1 MTDRPLVRAAL
12 RLFAFAATSAAV
24 LGSTQIASASAR
36 EDGAQPGTPISLVEA
51 LLWLAGVPMLLFVLI
66 VLLVSAPSMAKGPRY
81 RPGVGWWAAPVWF
94 NGPQDADSAVRSA
107 TATVDG
113 GGASARW

>member
-1 MTDRPLVRAAL
+1 M
-12 RLFAFAATSAAV
+12 
-24 LGSTQIASASAR
+24 LGSTHIALASKLD
-36 EDGAQPGTPISLVEA
+36 DGAQPGTPISLVEA
-51 LLWLAGVPMLLFVLI
+51 LLWLAGVPLLLYILI

-94 NGPQDADSAVRSA
+94 NGPEDADSAVRGA
-107 TATVDG
+107 TSTVDG